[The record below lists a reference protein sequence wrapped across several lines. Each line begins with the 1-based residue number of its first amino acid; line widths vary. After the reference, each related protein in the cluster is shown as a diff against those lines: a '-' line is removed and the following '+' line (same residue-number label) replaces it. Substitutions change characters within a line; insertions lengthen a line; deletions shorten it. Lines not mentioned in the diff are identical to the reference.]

1 MYRHHF
7 PELTVERLPK
17 NEEET
22 DINVA
27 YGEKNFRAHVKA
39 SASTS

>member
-1 MYRHHF
+1 MVATIF

-27 YGEKNFRAHVKA
+27 YGERISVPM
-39 SASTS
+39 